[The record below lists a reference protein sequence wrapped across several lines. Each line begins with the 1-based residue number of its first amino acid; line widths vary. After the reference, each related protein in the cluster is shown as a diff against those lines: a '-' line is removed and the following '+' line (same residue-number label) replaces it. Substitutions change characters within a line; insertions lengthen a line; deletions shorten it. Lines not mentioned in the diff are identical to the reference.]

1 MLTGVDIDIDGVIGE
16 GVPLHDEDAEDAT
29 DEAGEEVA
37 DFLCAS

>member
-1 MLTGVDIDIDGVIGE
+1 MGVDIDIDGVIGE

-37 DFLCAS
+37 DFLCTS

>member
-16 GVPLHDEDAEDAT
+16 GVPLHDEDAEDAIEET
-29 DEAGEEVA
+29 GEELA